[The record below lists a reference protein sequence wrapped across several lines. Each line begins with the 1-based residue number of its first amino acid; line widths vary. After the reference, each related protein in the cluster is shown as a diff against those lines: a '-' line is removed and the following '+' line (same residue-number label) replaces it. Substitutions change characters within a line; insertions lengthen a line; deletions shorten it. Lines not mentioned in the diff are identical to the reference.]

1 MKAEISP
8 YLETLKQ
15 SVKKKISVLLNNQT
29 ISKDAFDFHFKD
41 ELSLLFQHY
50 YLESIN
56 NRQNY
61 FGTSNFF
68 RVFKQKYALQGIDGS
83 HLARLERE
91 KETILQLIN
100 NRELSEL
107 YFSFFANVR
116 LKHGAKFV
124 NKNLGSFFTK
134 LVHTFMPDEFCAL
147 DNPIKN
153 HFGLGGESFYIAFI
167 IVSNAYREWVSENS
181 NLMQQIRLE
190 LERNKAGQPFS
201 TKMTDIKL
209 LDLIFWY
216 QVNEIG

>member
-1 MKAEISP
+1 
-8 YLETLKQ
+8 
-15 SVKKKISVLLNNQT
+15 
-29 ISKDAFDFHFKD
+29 
-41 ELSLLFQHY
+41 
-50 YLESIN
+50 
-56 NRQNY
+56 
-61 FGTSNFF
+61 
-68 RVFKQKYALQGIDGS
+68 
-83 HLARLERE
+83 
-91 KETILQLIN
+91 
-100 NRELSEL
+100 
-107 YFSFFANVR
+107 
-116 LKHGAKFV
+116 
-124 NKNLGSFFTK
+124 
-134 LVHTFMPDEFCAL
+134 MPDEFCAL